1 MTVYSSPQRDAVL
14 RLCGWKGEAV
24 ISPHAPSDHLA
35 ATARRAA
42 VAIFQVKIF
51 VSRLSLENNEL
62 PYLQL
67 DLRRALRELQQGAA
81 RARGDG
87 NAELASLLTMV
98 SMAVSGFSSED
109 QWREMVTKIWPKN
122 ICCPL

>member
-1 MTVYSSPQRDAVL
+1 MGNLAFPHKTLHRDTFVFISYRKVGNIPYDKIFVFVYKFPQTLKIFVLRSVSWSGVRGSKTVTVYSSPQRDAVL

-51 VSRLSLENNEL
+51 ISRLSLENN
-62 PYLQL
+62 
-67 DLRRALRELQQGAA
+67 
-81 RARGDG
+81 
-87 NAELASLLTMV
+87 
-98 SMAVSGFSSED
+98 
-109 QWREMVTKIWPKN
+109 
-122 ICCPL
+122 

>member
-1 MTVYSSPQRDAVL
+1 MGNLSFPHKTLHRDTFVFISYRKVGNIPYDKIFVFVYKFPQLKFKNICHVRRSVSWSGVRGSKTVTVYSSPQRDAVL

-51 VSRLSLENNEL
+51 
-62 PYLQL
+62 
-67 DLRRALRELQQGAA
+67 
-81 RARGDG
+81 RG
-87 NAELASLLTMV
+87 
-98 SMAVSGFSSED
+98 
-109 QWREMVTKIWPKN
+109 
-122 ICCPL
+122 